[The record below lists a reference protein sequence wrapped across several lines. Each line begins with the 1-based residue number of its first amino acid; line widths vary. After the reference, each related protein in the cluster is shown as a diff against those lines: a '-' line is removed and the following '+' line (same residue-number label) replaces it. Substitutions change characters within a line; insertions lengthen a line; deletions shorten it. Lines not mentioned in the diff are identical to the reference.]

1 MLLNYKR
8 IIIPVFIF
16 LVVWGEKT
24 PYKISETKAIIFAQL
39 SFARDNFKTG
49 KLPQVPIASNLF
61 VTSNPAVI
69 ASSVI

>member
-16 LVVWGEKT
+16 LVVWGEKN

-39 SFARDNFKTG
+39 SFARDNLRLGSYLRCLSQATC
-49 KLPQVPIASNLF
+49 LLQVTQP
-61 VTSNPAVI
+61 
-69 ASSVI
+69 